1 MISRNHRSS
10 RRLRLRQSCRRSEL
24 AAAQIGA
31 NSYGYAYDSI
41 GNRQWFS
48 ANGVTNGYAANCLN
62 QYSSVEQS
70 TFNIQPSYDADGNL
84 VQDDRFT
91 YAYDVENRMLSARP
105 IAPSEGD
112 LAVVNAYD
120 HKHRRI
126 MKRVE
131 RFDGEE
137 WQTSETHTFV
147 WDDMNIVLERIVF
160 ADGTTHA
167 CEYFWGNDL
176 SGTEQGAGGVGG
188 LLAVSIDGVFYLPC
202 YDHNGNIVCYVSET
216 GVIAGQYVYDPYGN
230 VFELHGTMPN
240 QFNFGFSTK
249 YHDREVGLVVYQYRY
264 LDPIHGRWLTRD
276 PIEEQGGK
284 NLYGFCK
291 NSPVFLLDKL
301 GLSCKVGTYN
311 VLRLDTWDKPMA
323 NGLSSNPDLFA
334 LGDSLLSSIGTLGN
348 LMSLSSLSPN
358 SLANFQSFV
367 DAMTGNGMTPDADA
381 LARLREL
388 YDRLRRG
395 PLVIH
400 GILEYEVC
408 VCRRGKGSFEKQKP
422 IPDKETVLDG
432 SDMMEVQRVRHLVLS
447 NMIMTMYSRIN
458 ELFPKD

>member
-1 MISRNHRSS
+1 MIRVGCSTNYLDRETGMLAYQ
-10 RRLRLRQSCRRSEL
+10 LR
-24 AAAQIGA
+24 
-31 NSYGYAYDSI
+31 Y
-41 GNRQWFS
+41 
-48 ANGVTNGYAANCLN
+48 
-62 QYSSVEQS
+62 
-70 TFNIQPSYDADGNL
+70 
-84 VQDDRFT
+84 
-91 YAYDVENRMLSARP
+91 
-105 IAPSEGD
+105 
-112 LAVVNAYD
+112 
-120 HKHRRI
+120 
-126 MKRVE
+126 
-131 RFDGEE
+131 
-137 WQTSETHTFV
+137 
-147 WDDMNIVLERIVF
+147 
-160 ADGTTHA
+160 
-167 CEYFWGNDL
+167 
-176 SGTEQGAGGVGG
+176 
-188 LLAVSIDGVFYLPC
+188 YLP
-202 YDHNGNIVCYVSET
+202 D
-216 GVIAGQYVYDPYGN
+216 
-230 VFELHGTMPN
+230 
-240 QFNFGFSTK
+240 
-249 YHDREVGLVVYQYRY
+249 
-264 LDPIHGRWLTRD
+264 HGRWLNRD

-291 NSPVFLLDKL
+291 NSPVFLHDNL

-323 NGLSSNPDLFA
+323 NGLSSNPGLFDI
-334 LGDSLLSSIGTLGN
+334 GDSLLSSIGTLGN

-447 NMIMTMYSRIN
+447 NMR
-458 ELFPKD
+458 